1 VYWIG
6 GDFMRGR
13 FFSWDVLLCSIIFF
27 YTPFTQTTPW
37 RTWINTRTLLISF
50 ALLLTTVFWEPPVI
64 TPLVWGTKPFAQPD
78 SIDGV
83 TQERHFYFW
92 FTSLYRYLEKGN
104 TLLLDHGWCQD
115 SIEQQRQQLH
125 VAAANTMGFRGY
137 CLGTQDIVVDMLGI
151 TDPLLARMPKNPTH
165 TNWRP
170 GHFHRL
176 LPSGYCASIADGTNH
191 ISDPLLHDFYD
202 KIRLL
207 TQSRTLFSIERLQAI
222 WDMNTGVYNDEL
234 QQIQQAMLYQYET
247 TDGNAWQIAARK
259 ECPVVELQPD
269 VIEKLK
275 HVGEGE

>member
-1 VYWIG
+1 
-6 GDFMRGR
+6 M
-13 FFSWDVLLCSIIFF
+13 L
-27 YTPFTQTTPW
+27 
-37 RTWINTRTLLISF
+37 
-50 ALLLTTVFWEPPVI
+50 WEPPVI
-64 TPLVWGTKPFAQPD
+64 TPLDWGAKPFAQPD
-78 SIDGV
+78 SINGI

-104 TLLLDHGWCQD
+104 TLLLNHGWCQD
-115 SIEQQRQQLH
+115 SIEQQRQNLH
-125 VAAANTMGFRGY
+125 VTAANTMGFRGY

-191 ISDPLLHDFYD
+191 INDPLLHNFYD
-202 KIRLL
+202 TMRLL
-207 TQSRTLFSIERLQAI
+207 TQSSTLFSTERLRAI
-222 WDMNTGVYNDEL
+222 WDINTGVYSQTIEK
-234 QQIQQAMLYQYET
+234 IQQALLNQYQT
-247 TDGNAWQIAARK
+247 TDGNAWQTAARK
-259 ECPVVELQPD
+259 ECPLIELQPD